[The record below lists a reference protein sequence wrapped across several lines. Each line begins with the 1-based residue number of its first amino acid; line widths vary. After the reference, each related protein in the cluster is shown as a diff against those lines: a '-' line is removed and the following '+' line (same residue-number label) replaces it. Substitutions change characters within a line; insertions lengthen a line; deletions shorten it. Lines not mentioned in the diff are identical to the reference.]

1 MERREPI
8 CIVLYIIAADRK
20 NFISGK
26 QITKNQKRKEKAAV
40 TKYMQPGKRLWK
52 I

>member
-1 MERREPI
+1 MFGI
-8 CIVLYIIAADRK
+8 IIVQGAPEGK
-20 NFISGK
+20 NKKKKS
-26 QITKNQKRKEKAAV
+26 KRKEKAAI